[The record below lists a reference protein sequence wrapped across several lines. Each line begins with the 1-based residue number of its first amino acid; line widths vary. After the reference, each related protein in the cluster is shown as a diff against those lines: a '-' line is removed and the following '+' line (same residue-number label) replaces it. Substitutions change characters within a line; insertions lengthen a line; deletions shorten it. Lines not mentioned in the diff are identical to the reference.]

1 MPQVDHVTFLPQIFW
16 LVVLFIFFYVT
27 ILRDVLLSV
36 NSVLKSRLNMTLS
49 NNQKENLFSDESIQ
63 TFVLSSNFFFS
74 TFNLTKTFL
83 FSKVFHV
90 KSWLNLKYSTN
101 HVISAAEKQINLKY
115 SLNCQKSL
123 LENI

>member
-36 NSVLKSRLNMTLS
+36 NSVLKSRLNMTFS

-63 TFVLSSNFFFS
+63 TFVLSSKFFFS

-83 FSKVFHV
+83 LDKVFHV

-101 HVISAAEKQINLKY
+101 NVINATEKQIDLKY

>member
-36 NSVLKSRLNMTLS
+36 NSVLKSRLNMTVS

-63 TFVLSSNFFFS
+63 TFVLSSKFFYS

-83 FSKVFHV
+83 LDKVFYV
-90 KSWLNLKYSTN
+90 KSWLNLKYNTN
-101 HVISAAEKQINLKY
+101 NVIRATEKQIDLKY